1 LTEKFNLSEVDEAF
15 EEKVYVIADEVLNI
29 LKDLSRENR
38 ELIDSRMIAEKMFW
52 SAPVKNLLSG
62 KNKGVDSEVSREV
75 ELLRDWS
82 NAILSRFSELLP
94 PSEIEKIADIR
105 DQFREMNITLDSTEW
120 MDSPIKIIKKY
131 ISSLVVRNK
140 ELEDFLQ
147 QTTEYLTE
155 TEKRLGSELESQ
167 QTSYKVNN
175 RFNKH
180 ISSNVMTINDH
191 IRRFENIDEIRA
203 VVISKIENINLGIEK
218 KQEHDM
224 IRLRET
230 EKNLEA
236 MGRKMLE
243 IKQEADEI
251 RRRSQELEF
260 ESIRDT
266 LTGLYN
272 RKAYDD
278 KIDETIAHVSRYNI
292 DASLLVCDIDYFKK
306 INDTFGHKVGDL
318 ALKKLAQLLR
328 TRLRQNDF
336 ICRYGGEEFAV
347 ILPHTDLKGA
357 KQAAEGIRS
366 YIDNAVFTYSDNHI
380 PLKISIGVST
390 FEPDDDADSV
400 FERADRALYL
410 AKRAGRNCVRTQD
423 DLLIESGPSHNEY
436 LSVGR

>member
-1 LTEKFNLSEVDEAF
+1 MTENFNLSDVDAAF
-15 EEKVYVIADEVLNI
+15 EEKVYVIADEILNI

-52 SAPVKNLLSG
+52 SDSVKTLLAESSSG
-62 KNKGVDSEVSREV
+62 TGSDVSREV
-75 ELLRDWS
+75 EVLKDWS

-94 PSEIEKIADIR
+94 PSELEKIADIR
-105 DQFREMNITLDSTEW
+105 DQFKEMNIPLDSTEW

-155 TEKRLGSELESQ
+155 TEKRLGSEIESQ
-167 QTSYKVNN
+167 QNSFKVNN

-180 ISSNVMTINDH
+180 ISANVTTINDH
-191 IRRFENIDEIRA
+191 IRRFENIDEIRSA
-203 VVISKIENINLGIEK
+203 VINKIENINLGIEK

-236 MGRKMLE
+236 MGKKMLE

-251 RRRSQELEF
+251 RKRSQELEF
-260 ESIRDT
+260 ESVRDS
-266 LTGLYN
+266 LTGLFN

-278 KIDETIAHVSRYNI
+278 KIDETIAHVSRYSI

-318 ALKKLAQLLR
+318 ALKKLAQLLK

-336 ICRYGGEEFAV
+336 VCRYGGEEFAV

-366 YIDNAVFTYSDNHI
+366 YIDNAVFTYSDSQI
-380 PLKISIGVST
+380 PLKVSIGVST
-390 FEPDDDADSV
+390 FEPDDTADSI
-400 FERADRALYL
+400 FERADKALYL
-410 AKRAGRNCVRTQD
+410 AKRAGRNRVKSQD
-423 DLLIESGPSHNEY
+423 DLLIESEADCIAY
-436 LSVGR
+436 